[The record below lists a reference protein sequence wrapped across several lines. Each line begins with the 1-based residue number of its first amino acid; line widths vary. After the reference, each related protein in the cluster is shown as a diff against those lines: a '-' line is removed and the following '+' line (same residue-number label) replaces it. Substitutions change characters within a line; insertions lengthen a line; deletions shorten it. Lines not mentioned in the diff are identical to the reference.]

1 MVFIKQNVICRM
13 PVEKIPIDQFLKL
26 SLENPV
32 LDVRSPAE
40 FSHAHI
46 PGAFSVHLFTDEQRA
61 IVGTAYVQQS
71 HSIAVNHGLNFFSER
86 MKIIPEEVTN
96 IISDWEKKKG
106 VVPENVLIH
115 CWRGGMRSEAV
126 AWLLN
131 LFGYKIYVLE
141 GGYKSFRTWS
151 LAQFEKKYSL
161 KILGGYTGSGKTEV
175 LKELE
180 KKGKL
185 IIDLENLAS
194 HKGSAFGGLGEN
206 RQPSHEMFE
215 NLLALEL
222 WKMQNH
228 QYIGDAGTK
237 NETIEIWLEDESVHI
252 GTVGIPK
259 IFWQQMR
266 KSSLFFLDVPFHE
279 RVKFIVNTY
288 GAFGKQDLI
297 NCILKIQKRLGGLN
311 AKNAIR
317 FLSEGDLHSAF
328 CILLKYYDK
337 MYEESLNNREG
348 ITSLLKKIPCNATVA
363 ENAKLLIEE

>member
-1 MVFIKQNVICRM
+1 M
-13 PVEKIPIDQFLKL
+13 PVERIPIDQFLKL

-61 IVGTAYVQQS
+61 IVGTAYVQEN
-71 HSIAVNHGLNFFSER
+71 HMVAVNHGLIFFSER
-86 MKIIPEEVTN
+86 MKLIPEEVTN
-96 IISDWEKKKG
+96 IIRDWEKKKG
-106 VVPENVLIH
+106 ALPENILIH

-151 LAQFEKKYSL
+151 LSQFEKEYSL

-175 LKELE
+175 LRELQR
-180 KKGKL
+180 KGKNV
-185 IIDLENLAS
+185 INLEQLAS
-194 HKGSAFGGLGEN
+194 HKGSAFGGLGEDP
-206 RQPSHEMFE
+206 QPSHEMFE
-215 NLLALEL
+215 NLLATQL
-222 WKMQNH
+222 WKIQDPAH
-228 QYIGDAGTK
+228 KGGKYTK
-237 NETIEIWLEDESVHI
+237 NDVSEVWLEDESIHI

-259 IFWQQMR
+259 IFWHQMR
-266 KSSLFFLDVPFHE
+266 RSPLLFLDVPFDE

-288 GAFGKQDLI
+288 GVFNKQELI

-311 AKNAIR
+311 TKNAIQL
-317 FLSEGDLHSAF
+317 LSDGDLHSAF
-328 CILLKYYDK
+328 SILLKYYDK
-337 MYEESLNNREG
+337 MYGESLHNREG
-348 ITSLLKKIPCNATVA
+348 IELLLKKIPCNKAVV
-363 ENAKLLIEE
+363 ENAKLLIED